1 MDIVGTAIRK
11 PVGVLVGVILVSMFG
26 IVALLSLPYQLSP
39 NVTEPVITVTTTWVG
54 ATPYEME
61 RDIIEE
67 QEKVL
72 KGIPGL
78 TKMES
83 SNYNSRSELTLKFEI
98 GTEIDKALLR
108 VSNKLNEVPSY
119 PDDADRP
126 IISATGA
133 ATSPVIWMI
142 LKTKEGNP
150 RDISTYLTFFE
161 NEVRQYIERVNGVAD
176 LFMGGG
182 REDEMHIVVD
192 PVKLASYNLTVTELI
207 SVLQREN
214 VSVSAGTLGVG
225 RRDFR
230 IRTPA
235 EFKSPEDIESVVI
248 SSSGQYRVTLADVAT
263 VSKGNEKA
271 EVVMLQHNTP
281 GMAVGV
287 KPEPGTNILSMTED
301 VRTVVNELNEGVLA
315 DQGVYLD
322 WVYDQTPY
330 INGAIDLVQRNIIIG
345 SILAIVVLFVFLQSF
360 SSTII
365 VAVSI
370 PVSIV
375 GAFIMFAAAGR
386 SLNIVSMAGISF
398 AVGMLVDNAIV
409 VLENIDRHRS
419 MGKTPFKA
427 AYDGANEVWGA
438 VLAST
443 LTTVAVFLPVVFMEQ
458 EAGQL
463 FKDIAIAV
471 TCAIFLSLFVSVLV
485 IPMLANQ
492 FYRIAGLKKERKE
505 AKALTDGGPRKPAG
519 LSLAKRA
526 LKPVTYLGGRA
537 SEFIMGLLRLSLRNW
552 TTQLVTVVGLTA
564 VSVLMV
570 VTMFPKMEY
579 LPQGNRNFILS
590 ILIPPPGLSYE
601 ERADIGHFVFEQVE
615 PHYGERVGE
624 IPGIQEMFFVSAP
637 TINIFGAMSTEE
649 QNSRG
654 LIPLFTRVLN
664 SIPGMFGV
672 SLQASIFEQGLGE
685 GRVINVDF
693 SGENLEQL
701 VAAAGTMFGMTMQTI
716 QGAQIRPIPSLELL
730 YPEVRFLPYRDR
742 VRAAG
747 MTAEDLGMAVD
758 VILDG
763 RKIGDYKEEGKKKI
777 DLVLKASN
785 EDVKTP
791 EELYSELVAT
801 PKGWAV
807 PLSNLASMENTY
819 GVTQIRHL
827 ERKRTITLQVT
838 PPQNMPLQTAME
850 TIEQQLVPGV
860 KQMGLL
866 NGVEVHLSGAA
877 DKLTVTRD
885 ALKWNFILAMLI
897 TYLLMSALFEN
908 FIYPLIIMFTVPL
921 AGAGGFLGLKLENI
935 FIAPQALDILTMLG
949 FVILIG
955 VVVNNAILIVHQ
967 SLGNIR
973 EHGMEH
979 KEAIL
984 EACRTR
990 LRPIYM
996 SATTSVFGM
1005 LPLAVAPGPG
1015 SELYRGLGAVV
1026 LGGLALSTVF
1036 TLFVIPAMLM
1046 FVIRMEKVGSK
1057 QDAEA

>member
-11 PVGVLVGVILVSMFG
+11 PVAVLVGVILVVMFG
-26 IVALLSLPYQLSP
+26 LVALLGLPYQLSP
-39 NVTEPVITVTTTWVG
+39 NVTEPVITVSTTWSG

-61 RDIIEE
+61 RDVIEE

-72 KGIPGL
+72 KGIPNL
-78 TKMES
+78 TQMES
-83 SNYNSRSELTLKFEI
+83 SSYNSLSELTLKFEI
-98 GTEIDKALLR
+98 GTDIDSALLR
-108 VSNKLNEVPSY
+108 VSNKLNEVPKY
-119 PDDADRP
+119 PDDVDRP

-133 ATSPVIWMI
+133 STSPVIWMI
-142 LKTKEGNP
+142 LKAEEGNTK
-150 RDISTYLTFFE
+150 DIGTYKTLFE
-161 NEVRQYIERVNGVAD
+161 NDVRQYIERVNGVAD
-176 LFMGGG
+176 IFMGGG
-182 REDEMHIVVD
+182 REDEMHIILD
-192 PVKLASYNLTVTELI
+192 PVRLASYNLTATELI
-207 SVLQREN
+207 DVLQNEN

-225 RRDFR
+225 RRDYR

-235 EFKSPEDIESVVI
+235 EFKSPEDIEDVVI
-248 SSSGQYRVTLADVAT
+248 TSSGQFRVKLGDVAT
-263 VSKGNEKA
+263 VTRGNEKSVTA
-271 EVVMLQHNTP
+271 MLHN
-281 GMAVGV
+281 GVAGIAIGV
-287 KPEPGTNILSMTED
+287 KPEPGTNVLSMTDD
-301 VRTVVNELNEGVLA
+301 VHDVVQELNAGILA
-315 DQGVYLD
+315 DSNVRLD
-322 WVYDQTPY
+322 WVYDQRPY
-330 INGAIDLVQRNIIIG
+330 INGAIDLVQQNIIIG
-345 SILAIVVLFVFLQSF
+345 SVLAILVLFVFLQSF

-370 PVSIV
+370 PVSII

-386 SLNIVSMAGISF
+386 NLNIVSMAGISF

-409 VLENIDRHRS
+409 VLENIDRHRR
-419 MGKTPFKA
+419 MGKSAFQA
-427 AYDGANEVWGA
+427 SYDGASEVWGA

-471 TCAIFLSLFVSVLV
+471 TCAIALSLFVSVLV
-485 IPMLANQ
+485 IPMLAKQ
-492 FYRIAGLKKERKE
+492 LYGIAEKRGG
-505 AKALTDGGPRKPAG
+505 AAAIPSPDDGPRDPAT
-519 LSLAKRA
+519 LSIAKRA
-526 LKPVTYLGGRA
+526 LVPLTKIGGKGA
-537 SEFIMGLLRLSLRNW
+537 DFIMGLLARAIDNW
-552 TTQLVTVVGLTA
+552 KSRLVTVLGLTLISA
-564 VSVLMV
+564 LMV
-570 VTMFPKMEY
+570 IFMFPKMEY

-601 ERADIGHFVFEQVE
+601 ERADIGAHVFKEAD
-615 PHYGERVGE
+615 PYMGKRVGD
-624 IPGIQEMFFVSAP
+624 IPGIDNMFFVSAP
-637 TINIFGAMSTEE
+637 TINIFGAISTEE
-649 QNSRG
+649 ENASE
-654 LIPLFTRVLN
+654 LIPLFSRILN

-693 SGENLEQL
+693 SGENLQQL

-716 QGAQIRPIPSLELL
+716 HGAQVRPIPSLELL
-730 YPEVRFLPYRDR
+730 YPEVRFHPYRDR

-747 MTAEDLGMAVD
+747 LSAKELGQAVD

-777 DLVLKASN
+777 DLVLKASG
-785 EDVKTP
+785 EDVATP
-791 EELYSELVAT
+791 EELHSQLVAT

-807 PLSNLASMENTY
+807 PLSSLARLENTY

-838 PPQNMPLQTAME
+838 PPKDMPLQEAME
-850 TIEQQLVPGV
+850 IIEQQLVPGV
-860 KQMGLL
+860 KQA
-866 NGVEVHLSGAA
+866 GVMQGVSVRLSGAA
-877 DKLTVTRD
+877 DKLTVTRN
-885 ALKWNFILAMLI
+885 ALQWNFLLALLI
-897 TYLLMSALFEN
+897 TYLLMAALFEN

-921 AGAGGFLGLKLENI
+921 AGAGGFLGLWLENI
-935 FIAPQALDILTMLG
+935 FIAPQPLDILTMLG

-967 SLGNIR
+967 SLGNVR
-973 EHGMEH
+973 ERAMDY
-979 KEAIL
+979 KEAVL
-984 EACRTR
+984 DATRTR

-996 SATTSVFGM
+996 SAATSLFGM

-1036 TLFVIPAMLM
+1036 TVFVIPALLM
-1046 FVIRMEKVGSK
+1046 FVIGMEKKGG
-1057 QDAEA
+1057 EA

>member
-11 PVGVLVGVILVSMFG
+11 PVAVLVGVIMVTMFG
-26 IVALLSLPYQLSP
+26 VVALLGLPYQLSP
-39 NVTEPVITVTTTWVG
+39 NVTEPVITVTTSWTG

-61 RDIIEE
+61 RDVVEE

-78 TKMES
+78 IKMES
-83 SNYNSRSELTLKFEI
+83 SNYNSLSELTLTFEI
-98 GTEIDKALLR
+98 GTEIDRALLR
-108 VSNKLNEVPSY
+108 VSNKLDEVPDY
-119 PDDADRP
+119 PDDVDRP

-133 ATSPVIWMI
+133 STSPVIWML
-142 LKTKEGNP
+142 LKGLPENKDDVT
-150 RDISTYLTFFE
+150 TYMTFFE
-161 NEVRQYIERVNGVAD
+161 NEVRQYIERVPGVAD

-182 REDEMHIVVD
+182 REDEMHIIVD
-192 PVKLASYNLTVTELI
+192 PAKLASYNLTATELI
-207 SVLQREN
+207 NVLQSEN

-225 RRDFR
+225 RRDYR

-235 EFKSPEDIESVVI
+235 EFKSIEDIESVVI
-248 SSSGQYRVTLADVAT
+248 SSSGQFRVTLGDVAT
-263 VSKGNEKA
+263 VSKGNEKP
-271 EVVMLQHNTP
+271 VTVMLQR
-281 GMAVGV
+281 GVSGIAVGV
-287 KPEPGTNILSMTED
+287 KPEPGTNILAMTNAVEE
-301 VRTVVNELNEGVLA
+301 VVQGLNDGVLA
-315 DQGVYLD
+315 EKGVYLD
-322 WVYDQTPY
+322 WVYDQRPY
-330 INGAIDLVQRNIIIG
+330 IEGAIDLVRRNILIG
-345 SILAIVVLFVFLQSF
+345 SILAIIVLFVFLQSF

-409 VLENIDRHRS
+409 VLENVDRHRR
-419 MGKTPFKA
+419 MGKTAFKA
-427 AYDGANEVWGA
+427 AYDGASEVWGA

-471 TCAIFLSLFVSVLV
+471 TCAIALSLFVSVLV

-492 FYRIAGLKKERKE
+492 FYRIAEKKS
-505 AKALTDGGPRKPAG
+505 AKRGDSPRKPAG
-519 LSLAKRA
+519 LSIAKRI
-526 LKPVTYLGGRA
+526 LTPLTNLGGKFA
-537 SEFIMGLLRLSLRNW
+537 DFIIMLLSMAINTWKSR
-552 TTQLVTVVGLTA
+552 VITVVGLTM
-564 VSVLMV
+564 VSVLIV
-570 VTMFPKMEY
+570 WTMFPKMEY
-579 LPQGNRNFILS
+579 LPQGNRNFVIS
-590 ILIPPPGLSYE
+590 ILIPPPGLSYA
-601 ERADIGHFVFEQVE
+601 ERYDIGQYVFDQVD
-615 PHYGERVGE
+615 PYFDKRVGDV
-624 IPGIQEMFFVSAP
+624 PGIESMFFVSHP
-637 TINIFGAMSTEE
+637 TINLFGAVSTEE
-649 QNSRG
+649 QNAAG
-654 LIPLFTRVLN
+654 LIPLFMRVLN

-672 SLQASIFEQGLGE
+672 ALQSSIFEQGIGE

-693 SGENLEQL
+693 SGDNLQQL
-701 VAAAGTMFGMTMQTI
+701 VAAAGTMFGMTMQSI
-716 QGAQIRPIPSLELL
+716 QGAQVRPIPSLELL
-730 YPEVRFLPYRDR
+730 YPEVRFHPYRDR

-747 MTAEDLGMAVD
+747 LTSSDLGKAVD

-785 EDVKTP
+785 DEIGTP
-791 EELYSELVAT
+791 EELYSQLVAT

-807 PLSNLASMENTY
+807 PLSSLASIENTY

-838 PPQNMPLQTAME
+838 PPPDMPLQSAME
-850 TIEQQLVPGV
+850 IIQQKLIPAVEQTGMMEGV
-860 KQMGLL
+860 HVQ
-866 NGVEVHLSGAA
+866 LSGAA

-885 ALKWNFILAMLI
+885 ALQWNFILAIII

-908 FIYPLIIMFTVPL
+908 FIYPLIILFTVPL
-921 AGAGGFLGLKLENI
+921 AGAGGFLGLRLENI

-979 KEAIL
+979 KEAVI
-984 EACRTR
+984 EATRTR

-996 SATTSVFGM
+996 SATTSIFGM

-1026 LGGLALSTVF
+1026 LGGLAMSTVF
-1036 TLFVIPAMLM
+1036 TVFVIPALLM
-1046 FVIRMEKVGSK
+1046 FVIGMEKPGSK
-1057 QDAEA
+1057 INAE

>member
-11 PVGVLVGVILVSMFG
+11 PVGVLVGVILVVMFG
-26 IVALLSLPYQLSP
+26 VVALLGLPYQLSP
-39 NVTEPVITVTTTWVG
+39 NVTEPVISVTTTWSG

-61 RDIIEE
+61 RDVIEE

-72 KGIPGL
+72 KGIPNL

-83 SNYNSRSELTLKFEI
+83 SNYNSRSELTLTFEI

-119 PDDADRP
+119 PDDVDRP

-133 ATSPVIWMI
+133 SASPVIWMI
-142 LKTKEGNP
+142 LKAKEGN
-150 RDISTYLTFFE
+150 DKDVSTYITFFE
-161 NEVRQYIERVNGVAD
+161 NDVRQYLERVDGVAD
-176 LFMGGG
+176 LFIGGG
-182 REDEMHIVVD
+182 REDQMHIIVD
-192 PVKLASYNLTVTELI
+192 PAKLASYNLTVSELI

-214 VSVSAGTLGVG
+214 VSVSAGTMGVG

-235 EFKSPEDIESVVI
+235 EFKSPEDIESVVL
-248 SSSGQYRVTLADVAT
+248 SSSGQSRVYLSDVAT
-263 VSKGNEKA
+263 VSRGNQKKTN
-271 EVVMLQHNTP
+271 VTLQRGVP
-281 GMAVGV
+281 GVAIGV
-287 KPEPGTNILSMTED
+287 KPEPGTNILSLTED
-301 VRTVVNELNEGVLA
+301 VRKVVNEVNENVLA
-315 DQGVYLD
+315 ERGIYLD
-322 WVYDQTPY
+322 WVYDQAPY
-330 INGAIDLVQRNIIIG
+330 INGAIDLVQRNIMIG
-345 SILAIVVLFVFLQSF
+345 SVLAIIVLFVFLQSF

-409 VLENIDRHRS
+409 VLENIDRHRN
-419 MGKTPFKA
+419 MGKSAFQA

-471 TCAIFLSLFVSVLV
+471 TCAIALSLFVSVLV

-492 FYRIAGLKKERKE
+492 FYTFAGRKKNR
-505 AKALTDGGPRKPAG
+505 AADGPRTPAG
-519 LSLAKRA
+519 LSIAKTV
-526 LKPVTYLGGRA
+526 LKPLVVIGGKL
-537 SEFIMGLLRLSLRNW
+537 SEFLMGLLRRAIDNW
-552 TTQLVTVVGLTA
+552 MSRLVTVGGLVA
-564 VSVLMV
+564 FSVLIV

-579 LPQGNRNFILS
+579 LPQGNQNFVLS

-601 ERADIGHFVFEQVE
+601 EREEIGEYVFEQVK
-615 PHYGERVGE
+615 PYYGERVGP
-624 IPGIQEMFFVSAP
+624 IPGIKDMFFVSAP
-637 TINIFGAMSTEE
+637 TINLFGAMSVEE
-649 QNSRG
+649 ENAAQMV
-654 LIPLFTRVLN
+654 PLFMRILN

-693 SGENLEQL
+693 SGENLQQL

-716 QGAQIRPIPSLELL
+716 QGAQVRPIPSLELL
-730 YPEVRFLPYRDR
+730 YPEVRFNPYRDR

-747 MTAEDLGMAVD
+747 MTAKDLGTAVD

-763 RKIGDYKEEGKKKI
+763 RKIGDFKEEGKKKI
-777 DLVLKASN
+777 DLVLKASR
-785 EDVKTP
+785 EDVSTP
-791 EELYSELVAT
+791 EELHSQLVAT

-807 PLSNLASMENTY
+807 PLSSLAELESTY

-838 PPQNMPLQTAME
+838 PPKDMPLEAAMDV
-850 TIEQQLVPGV
+850 IKDKLIPGV

-866 NGVEVHLSGAA
+866 QGVTVNLSGAA
-877 DKLTVTRD
+877 DKLSVTRD
-885 ALKWNFILAMLI
+885 ALMWNFILALLI
-897 TYLLMSALFEN
+897 TYLLMAALFEN
-908 FIYPLIIMFTVPL
+908 FVYPLIIMFTVPL
-921 AGAGGFLGLKLENI
+921 AGAGGFLGLRLENL
-935 FIAPQALDILTMLG
+935 FIAPQPLDILTMLG

-967 SLGNIR
+967 SLRNVR
-973 EHGMEH
+973 EHSMEH
-979 KEAIL
+979 KDAVL

-996 SATTSVFGM
+996 SATTSIFGM

-1026 LGGLALSTVF
+1026 LGGLALSTIF
-1036 TLFVIPAMLM
+1036 TLFVIPALLM
-1046 FVIRMEKVGSK
+1046 FVIKMERVGGK
-1057 QDAEA
+1057 QIG